1 VVFKNEAKLR
11 KRTRQGGRKG
21 DSKERERERERKKRK
36 YLY

>member
-21 DSKERERERERKKRK
+21 DSKERERERKENIYIKNK
-36 YLY
+36 